1 MEALAVISVSCCWR
15 SISFRYTHLVERV
28 GLLTLIIMGEGIIG
42 LTKSVSTILQ
52 SSAHVSSSDIG
63 TIVASVLLIYFIWV
77 LYFDQIEHDRFGTIR
92 QQIWAILHYP
102 LHVAVLLTVE
112 GSSTLILWN
121 IIQNLSIGLFYNLPL
136 IFTDDP
142 TLGAKN
148 VDVLVTYINDQI
160 VLFNEN
166 FKNSNISATYDYTA
180 DLAALKNISAP
191 YNSTDW
197 IDEASI
203 IENKIFYGVYDF
215 LYSQFNIEAPPSK
228 TTEDPGTTN
237 QLTEAIAKGDEASA
251 LFNIFNTV
259 FYYFYISAGAL
270 LIILA
275 VMYWFGKNHKSRGE
289 YLSIAMRTV
298 AGCAVMVGLIAGT
311 NLTIAAD
318 FDFSS
323 WLIPVVTLSYFVVI
337 VMDSL
342 LVWHTNK
349 TIGRQTSTNRHEVY
363 SKVDGSVQQK
373 RSVSNSSAE
382 HSV

>member
-1 MEALAVISVSCCWR
+1 MEALAVISVSCYWR
-15 SISFRYTHLVERV
+15 VVSFRHTHLVERI

-42 LTKSVSTILQ
+42 MTKSVSTILQ
-52 SSAHVSSSDIG
+52 SSTHVSPSDIG

-92 QQIWAILHYP
+92 QQIWAVLHYP
-102 LHVAVLLTVE
+102 LHVAILLTVE
-112 GSSTLILWN
+112 GSTTLILWN
-121 IIQNLSIGLFYNLPL
+121 IIMNLTMWLFDTLPL
-136 IFTDDP
+136 IITDDP
-142 TLGAKN
+142 TLGFKN
-148 VDVLVTYINDQI
+148 VDVLVAYINDQI
-160 VLFNEN
+160 VIFNDN
-166 FKNSNISATYDYTA
+166 FKNSNISATYDYSA

-197 IDEASI
+197 IDEAWV
-203 IENKIFYGVYDF
+203 IEYKIFYGVYDF
-215 LYSQFNIEAPPSK
+215 LYSQFNVEAPPSK
-228 TTEDPGTTN
+228 TTENTGTN
-237 QLTEAIAKGDEASA
+237 NLSEATAKGNEADA

-270 LIILA
+270 LVILA

-289 YLSIAMRTV
+289 YLSIGMRTV
-298 AGCAVMVGLIAGT
+298 AGCAIMVGLIAGT

-373 RSVSNSSAE
+373 HSVSGSSSAE